1 MPCTFRFVAAALALA
16 AAVSLTACSSG
27 TTSGDTNVERGYTKK
42 GPAAP
47 QDGTAGGDSATAGL
61 VPDTA
66 AAHRPTGRDLY
77 KAADKAKDRNHDG
90 LAD

>member
-1 MPCTFRFVAAALALA
+1 MNRISRFVTAALALTL
-16 AAVSLTACSSG
+16 AVSLTACSSG
-27 TTSGDTNVERGYTKK
+27 TKSGDTNVERGYTKK

-47 QDGTAGGDSATAGL
+47 KDGTAGGDSATAGL
-61 VPDTA
+61 TADTA

-77 KAADKAKDRNHDG
+77 KAAAKAKDRNHDG